1 MLLYS
6 FSRPINFSE
15 PNMFERVLNEVRLLY
30 GSGVTLHKNNN
41 FSAAIQLFRKAV
53 FMLHKCRLADEN
65 EEKKQE
71 KMLKKLYTNLAIS
84 YNATKQPLKACI
96 ACNELNRLDSLW
108 NNGKVLF
115 QNAKALR
122 MIGQFDSAEK
132 RLRRAIKLCPDSTEL
147 KDEYNL
153 LDRTRQSC
161 NQSKLIMNKAVE
173 VSVDVASDAFKLEV
187 DNLIKNFKENED
199 LYKLT
204 LPEGLN
210 LAEIEYI
217 KEACGREKLF
227 FNKIEKDYA
236 LDKDE
241 EITRNEEENSDQ
253 D

>member
-1 MLLYS
+1 
-6 FSRPINFSE
+6 
-15 PNMFERVLNEVRLLY
+15 MFERVYNEVRMMY
-30 GSGVTLHKNNN
+30 GSGVTLHKNKN

-65 EEKKQE
+65 EEQKQE
-71 KMLKKLYTNLAIS
+71 KMLKRLYTNLAIC
-84 YNATKQPLKACI
+84 YNSTKQPLKACI
-96 ACNELNRLDSLW
+96 ACNELNRLNSLW

-132 RLRRAIKLCPDSTEL
+132 RLKRSIKLCPDRKEL
-147 KDEYNL
+147 KDEYDL
-153 LDRTRQSC
+153 LERTRQSC
-161 NQSKLIMNKAVE
+161 NQSKLIMNEAAE
-173 VSVDVASDAFKLEV
+173 LPVDVASDRFKFEV
-187 DNLIKNFKENED
+187 DILIKNFKENED
-199 LYKLT
+199 LCKLT

-210 LAEIEYI
+210 AAEIEYV
-217 KEACGREKLF
+217 KGACDREKLF

-241 EITRNEEENSDQ
+241 EIEKSDEQSRDQ